1 MSETFAYIDVT
12 SLSSSRLDILRI
24 NLEIKRH
31 IVSIVVS
38 KDIVS
43 RNIDLFDDDNDADC
57 NGNKDDDDEEEEGF
71 YFIR

>member
-1 MSETFAYIDVT
+1 M
-12 SLSSSRLDILRI
+12 
-24 NLEIKRH
+24 
-31 IVSIVVS
+31 SIVVS

-43 RNIDLFDDDNDADC
+43 RNIDLFDDDNDADY